1 MSGQVLLGGGIA
13 AIVGA
18 LVLAA
23 LVFAGGGVRAA
34 VQVGLASIESGYAVS
49 TVDGSAAGERK
60 LSPVLSRLRSVAA
73 RLSPAGTPA
82 TLQRRLDVAGNPAPW
97 TPERVLAFKGLGLVA
112 LGLLGAVGGVH
123 SPVKLVLFAAAG
135 AAAGF
140 WLPDVLLYNAG
151 LKRQDKIRRAM
162 PDTLDMLTVCVEAGL
177 GFDAA
182 LAEVVRTTNGPL
194 SAEGARVLQEMQFG
208 SSRVEALRSMAE
220 RTTIGELR
228 VFVSALVQAAELGVP
243 VGRVLR
249 EQSVQMRLRRR
260 QRAEEQAQKVPVKIL
275 FPLLFCLFP
284 ALFVMVIG
292 PGALSIMHSLL
303 GR

>member
-1 MSGQVLLGGGIA
+1 MSGQLLLGGGIA

-23 LVFAGGGVRAA
+23 LVFAGGGARAA
-34 VQVGLASIESGYAVS
+34 VQVGLASIESGYVLS
-49 TVDGSAAGERK
+49 TVDASDAGERQ
-60 LSPVLSRLRSVAA
+60 LSPLLSRLRSVAA

-82 TLQRRLDVAGNPAPW
+82 RLQRRLDIAGNPAPW
-97 TPERVLAFKGLGLVA
+97 TPDRVLAFKGVGVAA

-123 SPVKLVLFAAAG
+123 SPIKLVLFATAG
-135 AAAGF
+135 AMAGF

-151 LKRQDKIRRAM
+151 LKRQEKIRRAM

-182 LAEVVRTTNGPL
+182 LAEVVRTTHGPMA
-194 SAEGARVLQEMQFG
+194 AEGSRVLQEMQFG
-208 SSRVEALRSMAE
+208 RSRVEALRSMAE

-249 EQSVQMRLRRR
+249 EQAVQMRLRRR

>member
-1 MSGQVLLGGGIA
+1 MSGAVLLGGGIA
-13 AIVGA
+13 ALLGA
-18 LVLAA
+18 LVLAT
-23 LVFAGGGVRAA
+23 LVFAGGGPRAA
-34 VQVGLASIESGYAVS
+34 VEQGLSVIETGYARS
-49 TVDGSAAGERK
+49 TSDAPAGESRQ
-60 LSPVLSRLRSVAA
+60 LSPLLSRLRSVAT
-73 RLSPAGTPA
+73 RLSPGSAPA
-82 TLQRRLDVAGNPAPW
+82 TLQRRLDVAGNPSPW

-112 LGLLGAVGGVH
+112 LGLLGAVGGIH

-135 AAAGF
+135 GAAGF

-151 LKRQDKIRRAM
+151 TKRQDKIRRAM

-182 LAEVVRTTNGPL
+182 LAQVVRTTSGPL
-194 SAEGARVLQEMQFG
+194 AAEGARVLQETQFG
-208 SSRVEALRSMAE
+208 SSRVDALRSLAE
-220 RTTIGELR
+220 RTTVGELK

-249 EQSVQMRLRRR
+249 EQAVEMRLRRR